1 MLIREKKTRKNQ
13 VIHRANEDVSTAGKQ
28 KFSEAE
34 KLQGSIQGS
43 LSDMVREHDKQIS
56 ADPSV
61 MSDASF
67 NEDWEQSLSSWHDEI
82 GERHGGKSPITQR
95 KRIGVIRA
103 GGGGYVR
110 VKRDK

>member
-1 MLIREKKTRKNQ
+1 MLIREKKTQKNQ
-13 VIHRANEDVSTAGKQ
+13 AIHRANEDVSTAGKQ
-28 KFSEAE
+28 KFAEAE

-61 MSDASF
+61 MSDETF
-67 NEDWEQSLSSWHDEI
+67 NEEWEQSLSSWHDEI
-82 GERHGGKSPITQR
+82 GERHGGKPAMTQR

-103 GGGGYVR
+103 GGGYVR